1 MLMISVFMI
10 HGDGEAGYLVTE
22 SCRRCKRSR

>member
-10 HGDGEAGYLVTE
+10 HGDGEAGYITE
-22 SCRRCKRSR
+22 SCKRCKRSR